1 MADPSLALQGVIY
14 PRLQADCPSVSG
26 RVYDR
31 PPQAVVFPYI
41 GLGEWQ
47 TIDDSAD
54 CIDGVEIFGTLHVW
68 SRAVGQ
74 VEAKAVASEVRSS
87 LHEAELD
94 LGPGWHFHLIE
105 HRSTNYLSDPDG
117 VTTHAVITFRALIDA
132 R

>member
-1 MADPSLALQGVIY
+1 MADPSLALQGAIY
-14 PRLQADCPSVSG
+14 PRLQADCPSVAK

-31 PPQAVVFPYI
+31 PPQAVEFPYI
-41 GLGEWQ
+41 GMGEVQ
-47 TIDDSAD
+47 IVDDSAD
-54 CIDGVEIFGTLHVW
+54 CIDGVEAFITLHVW

-74 VEAKAVASEVRSS
+74 VEAKQVASEVHSS
-87 LHEAELD
+87 LHGAELD
-94 LGPGWHFHLIE
+94 LGPAWHFHLIE

>member
-41 GLGEWQ
+41 GLGEVQ
-47 TIDDSAD
+47 IVDDSAD
-54 CIDGVEIFGTLHVW
+54 CIDGVEAFITLHVW

-74 VEAKAVASEVRSS
+74 VEAKRIASEIHSS
-87 LHEAELD
+87 LNGAELD
-94 LGPGWHFHLIE
+94 LGSAWQFHLIE

>member
-1 MADPSLALQGVIY
+1 MADPSLALQGAVY
-14 PRLQADCPSVSG
+14 SRLKADCPSVAG
-26 RVYDR
+26 RVYDQ
-31 PPQAVVFPYI
+31 PPQAVAFPYI

-47 TIDDSAD
+47 TVDDSAD
-54 CIDGVEIFGTLHVW
+54 CIDSVEIFLTLHAW

-87 LHEAELD
+87 LHGAELD
-94 LGPGWHFHLIE
+94 LGAAWQFHLIE
-105 HRSTNYLSDPDG
+105 HRSTNVLADPDG